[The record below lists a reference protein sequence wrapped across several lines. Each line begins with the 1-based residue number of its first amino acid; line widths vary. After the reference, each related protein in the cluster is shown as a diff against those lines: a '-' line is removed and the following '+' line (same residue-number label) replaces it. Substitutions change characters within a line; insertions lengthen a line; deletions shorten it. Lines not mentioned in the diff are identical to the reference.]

1 MEIQVREIASLSVNA
16 SLVGEL
22 CAVECHSETVQ
33 AISIVAIYIRINQTI
48 TDVIDFIHKQLL
60 AYTPLGLAA
69 LRKNYDKIP
78 MILSGDFNV
87 NFASNDS
94 VLLVD
99 FLRENLHLK
108 TNNNL
113 NEPMTR
119 YGTTID
125 AILTDIPP
133 YIRIQITFHSFQR
146 SKVIILFL
154 EDSDVH
160 SPIDNQWKDL
170 FITTHLQINKI
181 FNTLRSIR
189 VWAHSEKFAL
199 RYSILA
205 FGYPFWFVHTY
216 LRKHLLW

>member
-1 MEIQVREIASLSVNA
+1 MEEALCTITPITGQTPHMEIQVREIASLSVNA

-160 SPIDNQWKDL
+160 SPIDNQ
-170 FITTHLQINKI
+170 
-181 FNTLRSIR
+181 
-189 VWAHSEKFAL
+189 
-199 RYSILA
+199 
-205 FGYPFWFVHTY
+205 
-216 LRKHLLW
+216 